1 MVKDRT
7 SSEEARERLLE
18 AGWKWELREG
28 LLIWRR
34 PDGRGSWYSQEV
46 ALELL
51 EFLEEEKRKKDDS

>member
-18 AGWKWELREG
+18 AGWEWELREG

>member
-7 SSEEARERLLE
+7 SSEEARERLLG
-18 AGWKWELREG
+18 AGWEWELREG